1 MVPCLFLV
9 RVLTHFLKIMINKST
24 KPVEP
29 FYKAQLCK
37 SIFCQYHGQGD
48 LQPAKMGFSSYYRAH
63 NGHSSQHS
71 VTGNI
76 RDLSQLLGEILPV
89 YRFLPETKIALASY
103 PLKSC
108 DRHYYLFTPK
118 QLTGQPLFFAARSYL
133 SFRN

>member
-1 MVPCLFLV
+1 MVSHGPTEACLFLV

-24 KPVEP
+24 KP
-29 FYKAQLCK
+29 QLCR

-48 LQPAKMGFSSYYRAH
+48 LQPAKMGFSSFYTAH

-71 VTGNI
+71 ATGNI

-89 YRFLPETKIALASY
+89 YRFLPETKIPLASY

-108 DRHYYLFTPK
+108 DRPYYLFTQK
-118 QLTGQPLFFAARSYL
+118 QLTVQPLFFAARSYL
-133 SFRN
+133 FI